1 MGMRELCGK
10 LWRSEDGQDL
20 TEYAL
25 ILVLISLVA
34 VAILRT
40 IGTVVFNTYSIAS
53 SNLTAAS

>member
-1 MGMRELCGK
+1 MKELCGT

-40 IGTVVFNTYSIAS
+40 IGSVVFNTYSISS